1 MFGFLKKKR
10 VDPHAQLR
18 AALGDHA
25 LPSFPGIVMEVLREL
40 RDPGGSAA
48 SVARI
53 VAADPALTVKL
64 LKLANT
70 GAGAVR
76 RIDSVQQA
84 IALAGMASV
93 ESLVLAVGVRE
104 ALPTSDAPGF
114 ESRRFWRASARRAA
128 TASSFARV
136 LHPATAMQSF
146 TASLL
151 QDMAVPL
158 LAHNRPGEYGP
169 ILEAWHNREAE
180 LDHLENEQFGWHHG
194 EVATWL
200 CDEWGLPERLAE
212 VIGEHHG
219 ERGAAPPAVHLVS
232 HIRETDEHPEIDALV
247 AAAERA
253 GLSADRTVG
262 LVTEAWNEADSLAEL
277 FAA

>member
-1 MFGFLKKKR
+1 MFGFLKKKQ

-18 AALGDHA
+18 AALGDHS
-25 LPSFPGIVMEVLREL
+25 LPSFPGIIMEVLREL
-40 RDPGGSAA
+40 RDPEGSA
-48 SVARI
+48 SSIARI
-53 VAADPALTVKL
+53 VAADPAMTIKL

-76 RIDSVQQA
+76 QIDSVQQA

-93 ESLVLAVGVRE
+93 ESLVLAVGVRS
-104 ALPTSDAPGF
+104 ALPSSPAPGF
-114 ESRRFWRASARRAA
+114 DARRFWRASARRAT

-158 LAHNRPGEYGP
+158 LAHNRPGDYGP

-180 LDHLENEQFGWHHG
+180 LNHMESDQFGWHHG

-200 CDEWGLPERLAE
+200 CAEWGLPESLAE

-219 ERGAAPPAVHLVS
+219 VQGAAPAAVQLVS
-232 HIRETDEHPEIDALV
+232 HIRETDEHPEIDAV
-247 AAAERA
+247 VDAAERV
-253 GLSADRTVG
+253 GLGADRTVA
-262 LVTEAWNEADSLAEL
+262 LVTEAWDEAAGLAEL
-277 FAA
+277 FAS